1 MSIAPLSGALP
12 TAESIVQALKTAPAD
27 VAFLVPSI
35 IADLSGKPD
44 LLDYCS
50 ENLDLI
56 LYAGGDLPQAIGD
69 KVAAKM
75 PIRNNHGASEF
86 GLIAEL
92 LAPEMTNKDWHYVL
106 PHPDLGLVFE
116 EVTPGMFEMIFK
128 KDPRYEKYQMPFTIG
143 PSLRDLDEYR
153 TRDLFVKHPSI
164 PNCWAWKA
172 RADDIIV
179 FLNGEKTNPVS
190 MEHHVVAHNADVTA
204 ALVFG
209 MQRFQAGILVE
220 TSPKLGKLSEEEAAA
235 LIDTIWPVLEEAN
248 KVTPAHARV
257 EKSMILLTSP
267 DKPMV
272 RSGKGTI
279 QRPGTVAL
287 YAAEIDDI
295 YVKADT
301 AYTGAEKASVD
312 TNNADAVSA
321 YLKRT
326 ISQIEPELL
335 QEGGSDFFTLGMD
348 SLMAVRWLRALR
360 HGFGRPE
367 LELSVIYNNPNV
379 ELLTKYFVKGAT
391 TNGATETFDESSEIG
406 ALLKEYEPVID
417 QIATQSRG
425 HVSQE
430 GEIVVLTG
438 STGSLGIYL
447 LSALLSNPNVSHIYC
462 LDRRANAEE
471 IHKAKM
477 KSSNSLLS
485 SQKHRVTFL
494 QAALDQNY
502 LGVDQSTYDLLSAKA
517 TLIIHN
523 AWTVNFMLPLHSFRS
538 QFDGLINLFRLA
550 SSRKNPAKLLYI
562 SSISSVAQLPSVS
575 SSQSIPEEVI
585 RDFNAP
591 YEIGYAKSKLV
602 SELLCDAA
610 ARKLNLPVFFAR
622 VGQIAGAVEGEPAT
636 PWNTAEWLPSLVV
649 TSMSLGVL
657 PDDLGAEL
665 NKVDWIPVDMLAQAL
680 VELGTN
686 LRSDQVSEGALG
698 ARAFNVSNPKQT
710 SWKTL
715 LPSVISSVKKYS
727 GKEMKIIPA
736 TEWLEKLEEAGE
748 SFSADDAMDLG
759 RTHPGIKLQEFYEA
773 RMGDGQ
779 KAIEWEMANATSKSK
794 RLESMSPVSGDW
806 VDKWV
811 KGWVEELYGDS
822 KK

>member
-1 MSIAPLSGALP
+1 MSGALP

-35 IADLSGKPD
+35 IADISGKPD
-44 LLDYCS
+44 YLDYCS
-50 ENLDLI
+50 KNLELI

-69 KVAAKM
+69 KIAAKM

-106 PHPDLGLVFE
+106 PHPDLGLIFE
-116 EVTPGMFEMIFK
+116 EVTPGMFEMIVK
-128 KDPRYEKYQMPFTIG
+128 KDPKYEKYQLPFTIG
-143 PSLRDLDEYR
+143 PALTGLEEYR

-209 MQRFQAGILVE
+209 MQRFQAGLLVE
-220 TSPKLGKLSEEEAAA
+220 TSSKLGKLSEEEAAA
-235 LIDTIWPVLEEAN
+235 FIETIWPSIEEAN

-257 EKSMILLTSP
+257 EKSLILLTSP

-279 QRPGTVAL
+279 QRPGTVDL

-301 AYTGAEKASVD
+301 AYTGAERASID
-312 TNNADAVSA
+312 TTDSNAVSA
-321 YLKRT
+321 YLKQT
-326 ISQIEPELL
+326 ISQIEPDLL
-335 QEGGSDFFTLGMD
+335 QEDGGDFFSLGMD

-360 HGFGRPE
+360 HGFGKPE
-367 LELSVIYNNPNV
+367 LELSVIYNNPTV

-391 TNGATETFDESSEIG
+391 TNGVAETYDEKSEIG
-406 ALLKEYEPVID
+406 ALLKEYEPVIE
-417 QIATQSRG
+417 QIATQPHSAR
-425 HVSQE
+425 SQDVE
-430 GEIVVLTG
+430 VVILTG
-438 STGSLGIYL
+438 STGSLGNYL
-447 LSALLSNPNVSHIYC
+447 LSALLSNPSISHVYC

-477 KSSNSLLS
+477 KTSNSLLTS
-485 SQKHRVTFL
+485 EKHRVTFL
-494 QAALDQNY
+494 QAALDQTN
-502 LGVDQSTYDLLSAKA
+502 LGLPQETYDAITTKA
-517 TLIIHN
+517 TLILHN
-523 AWTVNFMLPLHSFRS
+523 AWTVNFMLPLPSFRS
-538 QFDGLINLFRLA
+538 QFDGLINLFRLTSA
-550 SSRKNPAKLLYI
+550 QSSPANLLYI

-575 SSQSIPEEVI
+575 PSLSIPEEVI

-602 SELLCDAA
+602 SELLCDVA
-610 ARKLNLPVFFAR
+610 ARKLNIPVYFAR
-622 VGQIAGAVEGEPAT
+622 VGQIAGAVEGEPVT
-636 PWNTAEWLPSLVV
+636 SWNMAEWLPSLVV
-649 TSMSLGVL
+649 TSMSLGAL
-657 PDDLGAEL
+657 PEDLGAEL

-680 VELGTN
+680 VEMGTN
-686 LRSDQVSEGALG
+686 LKGEKESGGSLG
-698 ARAFNVSNPKQT
+698 AQAFNVSNPRQT
-710 SWKTL
+710 SWKEL
-715 LPSVISSVKKYS
+715 VPSVVASVKKYA
-727 GKEMKIIPA
+727 GKEIRTVPA
-736 TEWLEKLEEAGE
+736 EEWLEKLQETSEA
-748 SFSADDAMDLG
+748 FFADDVVDLG

-779 KAIEWEMANATSKSK
+779 KAIEWEMANATGKSK
-794 RLESMSPVSGDW
+794 RLASMSPVSGDW

-811 KGWVEELYGDS
+811 KGWVKELYGGS
-822 KK
+822 EK